1 MTEEQVVAFIDI
13 GTNSIRLLVVRLNPN
28 QSYTILTR
36 QKQVVRLGEGEFE
49 TDEISSDAMDRSVV
63 VAKTFTELAR
73 SFGAREFIAVATSA
87 TREAANQTLFL
98 ARLRHEAGLDVRVIS
113 GKEEAR
119 LIYMGVA
126 SGLHLGENSGIFIDI
141 GGGSTE
147 IIIGDQ
153 RNYRFLESL
162 KLGSIRVSNLFFAKD
177 FTGSVSPD
185 IYQKMQKHIRNT
197 IVRTTKRVRFE
208 KSGMAFGS
216 SGTIIN
222 LAEIAQRA
230 LGKKENAG
238 GSLSLTQRDLRKTVE
253 LLCSVPLEQR
263 KKIPGINPDR
273 ADIII
278 GGAAIIDTLMA
289 EFGISELSVTQRGL
303 QEGLLADYLSRLNDY
318 PLFGE
323 LSVRD
328 QSVLQLGRSFGI
340 NEFHARTV
348 THLALELFDSARERK
363 LHTFGKWE
371 REMLEYA
378 TFLHDIGSFISYVN
392 HHAHSYYIIRNTEL
406 LGFSQQEIEIIANI
420 ARYHRKKH
428 PRKKHPEMKDLEEVS
443 RRVIQVLSLFLRLA
457 ESLDRSHAA
466 LVRHVGFEKMEKG
479 EKNGND
485 SVRLFIET
493 QGDCQLEIWGVEYE
507 RKVFGKVF
515 GKQLEIRLEGPVP
528 GQDTGNQGITL

>member
-1 MTEEQVVAFIDI
+1 MNGEQVVAFIDI
-13 GTNSIRLLVVRLNPN
+13 GTNSIRILVVRLNPN

-63 VAKTFTELAR
+63 VAKTFTELAK
-73 SFGAREFIAVATSA
+73 SFGASEFIAVATSA
-87 TREAANQTLFL
+87 TREAANQGVFL
-98 ARLRHEAGLDVRVIS
+98 SRLRHEAGLDVRVIS

-147 IIIGDQ
+147 IVIGDQ
-153 RNYRFLESL
+153 RNYRLLDSL
-162 KLGSIRVSNLFFAKD
+162 KLGSIRTSNLFFAKD
-177 FTGSVSPD
+177 FTGTVSREL
-185 IYQKMQKHIRNT
+185 YQKMQKYVRNT
-197 IVRTTKRVRFE
+197 IVHTTKKVRSE
-208 KSGMAFGS
+208 KFAMAFGS
-216 SGTIIN
+216 SGTILN
-222 LAEIAQRA
+222 LAEISQRVE
-230 LGKKENAG
+230 GKKEDAG
-238 GSLSLTQRDLRKTVE
+238 GALTLTQRDLRKTIE
-253 LLCSVPLEQR
+253 RLSSVSLEQR

-273 ADIII
+273 ADIIL
-278 GGAAIIDTLMA
+278 GGAAILDTLME
-289 EFGISELSVTQRGL
+289 EFRIDRITVTPRGL
-303 QEGLLADYLSRLNDY
+303 QEGLLMDYLSRLNDY

-348 THLALELFDSARERK
+348 TRLALELFDSARERK
-363 LHTFGKWE
+363 LHTFGKRE

-378 TFLHDIGSFISYVN
+378 TFLHDIGSFISYTN

-406 LGFSQQEIEIIANI
+406 LGFNQQEIEIIANI

-443 RRVIQVLSLFLRLA
+443 RRVIQVLSIFLRLA

-466 LVRHVGFEKMEKG
+466 LVRHAGIEKTD
-479 EKNGND
+479 KNEQNGSD
-485 SVRLFIET
+485 SVRLHIET
-493 QGDCQLEIWGVEYE
+493 QGDCQLEVWGVEYE
-507 RKVFGKVF
+507 RKAFEKVF
-515 GKQLEIRLEGPVP
+515 GKRLEIRVTGPVP
-528 GQDTGNQGITL
+528 GQECTPSGG